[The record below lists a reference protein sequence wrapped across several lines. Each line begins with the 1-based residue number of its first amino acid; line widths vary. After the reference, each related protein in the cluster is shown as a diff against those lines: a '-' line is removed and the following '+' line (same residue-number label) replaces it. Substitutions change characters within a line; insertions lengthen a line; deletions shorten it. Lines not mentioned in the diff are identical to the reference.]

1 MRNVIVELEQINAN
15 SLIEYS
21 LEIDKVNRKKFN
33 NASDFLKDLSYICIL
48 KIDDIKNLDLDKKVI
63 IKLSKII
70 EDGALNYKLTSRIA
84 DVLWLKIDSQKKI
97 DYVVIAIENYIQHP
111 LTIAFKDEWDRAI
124 SLSIST
130 KKNIDIVKKNLLHTF
145 EKTHDIDSVFI
156 EFLKKYNKKNF
167 KYDNNQLIEIFEKK
181 LNIFTSNDDKQD
193 FLEKYIDFYN
203 DKDSK
208 YNELINYYDKTIKE
222 EKLDEI
228 IGYRKIIDCLHKIED
243 KEKYNISKQL
253 TKFQNKKIEFQK
265 NIEFQTISESINI
278 REYVNETK
286 RLLKDKSITEIFYQ
300 LASFDD
306 KIIDILNNT
315 NNSDEDELLELLTG
329 NLGVFNNDGRK
340 VLKSMNKKEEYYAN
354 YLNLFTDSR
363 ILPSLKILSEH
374 NVTQQLIFK
383 LCQKAPLIPN
393 DRIEIWSKG
402 IYYGFQKDFILSTSL
417 LVPQIEHLLR
427 VNLKNINENTINHKG
442 NDGIEEEMGIDRLL
456 DKNIT
461 KFNEPIYQEFKLIL
475 TKPFNLRND
484 VAHGLIND
492 EYFQTQFT
500 IYFWWLTF
508 KLLILDI
515 KNNDIKL

>member
-1 MRNVIVELEQINAN
+1 M
-15 SLIEYS
+15 
-21 LEIDKVNRKKFN
+21 
-33 NASDFLKDLSYICIL
+33 SYQ
-48 KIDDIKNLDLDKKVI
+48 
-63 IKLSKII
+63 
-70 EDGALNYKLTSRIA
+70 LTSRIA
-84 DVLWLKIDSQKKI
+84 DILWLKINSQKKI
-97 DYVVIAIENYIQHP
+97 TYVEIAIENYMKYP
-111 LTIAFKDEWDRAI
+111 LTIAYKDEWDRAI
-124 SLSIST
+124 SLLIST
-130 KKNIDIVKKNLLHTF
+130 KKNIDIVKKNLLQRF

-181 LNIFTSNDDKQD
+181 LNIFTSNYDKQD

-208 YNELINYYDKTIKE
+208 YNDLINYYDKTIE
-222 EKLDEI
+222 ENNLDEI
-228 IGYRKIIDCLHKIED
+228 IIGYKKIINCLHKIQNKD
-243 KEKYNISKQL
+243 KYNVSEQL

-265 NIEFQTISESINI
+265 NMKFQTIKESIDI
-278 REYVNETK
+278 REHVKETQQ
-286 RLLKDKSITEIFYQ
+286 LLKDKSTIEIFYQ
-300 LASFDD
+300 LAFFEEN
-306 KIIDILNNT
+306 IIDILEKIQDT
-315 NNSDEDELLELLTG
+315 PEDKLLESLTC
-329 NLGVFNNDGRK
+329 NIGVYNSDGRK
-340 VLKSMNKKEEYYAN
+340 VLEDMNKKETYYAN
-354 YLNLFTDSR
+354 HLNFFTYSR

-402 IYYGFQKDFILSTSL
+402 IYYGFQEDFILSTSL

-427 VNLKNINENTINHKG
+427 VNLKDINENTINHKG
-442 NDGIEEEMGIDRLL
+442 KDGIEEEMGIDRLL
-456 DKNIT
+456 DKNIK

-500 IYFWWLTF
+500 RYFWWLTF

-515 KNNDIKL
+515 KNNEIKL